1 MLSFFGNNVAVV
13 MSPYQDYCLQS
24 CSGIFFFELRNSS
37 AEAREG
43 VGIREDFLPRIKI
56 QYMFFFFCGKGI
68 HHLSQKRYSWK
79 SGKGKNVTFVL
90 EPWETKGSRAH
101 CFQPGKHKYFQ
112 VR

>member
-56 QYMFFFFCGKGI
+56 QYMFFFLWERDTSFI
-68 HHLSQKRYSWK
+68 PEEI
-79 SGKGKNVTFVL
+79 FL
-90 EPWETKGSRAH
+90 EIWQRKECNICAGAL
-101 CFQPGKHKYFQ
+101 GN
-112 VR
+112 